1 MNFLFRVIG
10 NGIKY
15 TIFLFL
21 FVCYIL
27 LCMFLSSILFMW
39 YISLWKNTDPS
50 NYYLLILIPFI
61 IFVGLIVTSIQ
72 SAYKYFFPGEPD
84 YSKLDLDKMIEEI
97 RVDLEKQNLL

>member
-1 MNFLFRVIG
+1 MNFLLRVIG

-27 LCMFLSSILFMW
+27 LCIFLSVAGFIW
-39 YISLWKNTDPS
+39 YISLWENANPS
-50 NYYLLILIPFI
+50 NYYLLILVPFV

-72 SAYKYFFPGEPD
+72 SAFRYLFPGEPD
-84 YSKLDLDKMIEEI
+84 YSHLDLDKMIEEI
-97 RVDLEKQNLL
+97 RVDLEKKNLL

>member
-27 LCMFLSSILFMW
+27 LCIFLSIVGFMW
-39 YISLWKNTDPS
+39 YINLWKNTDPS
-50 NYYLLILIPFI
+50 NYYLLILIPFV

-72 SAYKYFFPGEPD
+72 TVYRYFFPGEPD
-84 YSKLDLDKMIEEI
+84 FSKLNLEKMIEEI
-97 RVDLEKQNLL
+97 RIDLEKQNLL